1 MNSIIFLILGVLT
14 LSAIL
19 LFIHKRLKDDIV
31 PMSAEQAREI
41 RKLMVDKQ
49 SLDKLL
55 APVFKDI
62 GKAASKGMS
71 EIGLFK
77 RDWYNQDKILYQK
90 AVSKLQRMGYN
101 VRFDYS
107 YQAVIVSWL

>member
-1 MNSIIFLILGVLT
+1 MNSIVFLILGLFA
-14 LSAIL
+14 LSAVL
-19 LFIHKRLKDDIV
+19 LFIYKRPKDDIV
-31 PMSAEQAREI
+31 PMSAEQAREV
-41 RKLMVDKQ
+41 RKIMADKQ

-62 GKAASKGMS
+62 DKAASKGMS

-77 RDWYNQDKILYQK
+77 RDWYNQDKLLYQK
-90 AVSKLQRMGYN
+90 AVSKLQSMGYN

-107 YQAVIVSWL
+107 YQAVIVSW